1 MRLDKYYNLVK
12 KKFGALV
19 SGWGNAE
26 SGPWS
31 LKRYRPAWEDAGT
44 NLTWGQPGQGGH
56 PRTSIHVT
64 MRVMRP
70 FIMAS
75 KSEFRVM
82 ACYLCFQLTFFFGN
96 LNRSSLLA
104 KTQDLEKT
112 ARRRARVVINCKC
125 FLPLKPSH
133 RKKNIWLWDQ
143 RSKILFWDC
152 RWWPEGEFN
161 VYPPCVRR
169 F

>member
-1 MRLDKYYNLVK
+1 MRLDKYYNQVK

-31 LKRYRPAWEDAGT
+31 LKRYGPAWEDAGT

-70 FIMAS
+70 FYNNGVKIRVPSHGMLSLFSTDIFFWQLESILVAR
-75 KSEFRVM
+75 ENAGFREDEKESS
-82 ACYLCFQLTFFFGN
+82 CSNQL
-96 LNRSSLLA
+96 S
-104 KTQDLEKT
+104 
-112 ARRRARVVINCKC
+112 V